1 MEKKEIVKFDLM
13 HRDNIIAKVE
23 LNMVRKEANVD
34 LVDVQRGRLYLSRD
48 GSFTDIMEFLQSRS
62 IVEPSNY
69 GWLLESIGL
78 NRGSSLFDILEKTN
92 GVKDGDKIWI
102 TFSHQKIF
110 YQQVVEWIE
119 SLTRPSDRL

>member
-1 MEKKEIVKFDLM
+1 MEKKELVKFDLM
-13 HRDNIIAKVE
+13 HKDNIIAKVE

-48 GSFTDIMEFLQSRS
+48 GSFADIMEFLQSRS
-62 IVEPSNY
+62 IVERSNY
-69 GWLLESIGL
+69 GRLLENIGL

-92 GVKDGDKIWI
+92 GVKSGDKIWI
-102 TFSHQKIF
+102 NFSHHKIF

-119 SLTRPSDRL
+119 SLTRP